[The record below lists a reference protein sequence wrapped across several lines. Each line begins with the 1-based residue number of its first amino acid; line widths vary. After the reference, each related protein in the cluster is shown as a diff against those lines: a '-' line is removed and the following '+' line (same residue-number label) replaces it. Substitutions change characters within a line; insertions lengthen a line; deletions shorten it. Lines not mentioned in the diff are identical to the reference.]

1 MEILFDWGLHRVE
14 AGLLF
19 IILYV
24 LFIYIFI
31 LVAFLFYFF
40 GFYAERLSFER
51 CFHIYFSFCESIF
64 LFTYLFGGAVGEF
77 IFGAVACW
85 WHTVVSTM
93 KYSPPLQGCFLWES
107 VFPVKTMFSLCF
119 YLKWDSPWIFN
130 TFLALFITHYVA
142 VINFNFW

>member
-40 GFYAERLSFER
+40 GFYTERLSFER

-93 KYSPPLQGCFLWES
+93 KYSAPLQGCFLWES
-107 VFPVKTMFSLCF
+107 VFPVKNNGWPL
-119 YLKWDSPWIFN
+119 
-130 TFLALFITHYVA
+130 FLLEM
-142 VINFNFW
+142 NFNMDIRYFSSSFYHAFMLQ